1 MVNKERL
8 SSLLKHIVDIEGAEL
23 VNHSGSKRE
32 LVNRMV
38 AYSADF
44 YCKLYGVLLQD
55 LSVQLESLLI
65 SPYRSVN
72 ERFEVVSKVMDV
84 EVTKML
90 NELDSYMVSIMTDMN

>member
-1 MVNKERL
+1 L

-38 AYSADF
+38 DF